1 MTKEVSEESLNE
13 LLELLRERRGERITI
28 TVERCDEGWKAVA
41 ESGGCRVVCRGE
53 RMKEVVWNVCVEMEG
68 CAMRMRE
75 KNAPEKSTE
84 IPVYVQNIKFKR
96 IFDIPL

>member
-13 LLELLRERRGERITI
+13 FSELLRERITI

-68 CAMRMRE
+68 CARGRERRMLRE
-75 KNAPEKSTE
+75 RVQKSPCTC
-84 IPVYVQNIKFKR
+84 R
-96 IFDIPL
+96 ISNSKESLTSLCDFP

>member
-13 LLELLRERRGERITI
+13 LLELLREKRGERITI

-41 ESGGCRVVCRGE
+41 ESEGKRVICRGE
-53 RMKEVVWNVCVEMEG
+53 RMKETVWNVCVEMEG
-68 CAMRMRE
+68 GMRRRD
-75 KNAPEKSTE
+75 APKKSVD
-84 IPVYVQNIKFKR
+84 IPVYVQNIKFKG